1 VADVVDALL
10 KLVAEPAAIG
20 EVINLGNTQEV
31 TMRALAERVR
41 DLAGSSS
48 PIKTV
53 PYEEAYESGFEDMPR
68 RVPNLEKAR
77 RLIGYQTRYTL
88 DDVLLQVI
96 EYFRR
101 K

>member
-1 VADVVDALL
+1 
-10 KLVAEPAAIG
+10 
-20 EVINLGNTQEV
+20 
-31 TMRALAERVR
+31 
-41 DLAGSSS
+41 
-48 PIKTV
+48 
-53 PYEEAYESGFEDMPR
+53 MPR

-77 RLIGYQTRYTL
+77 RLIGYQPRYTL